1 LLSFLPAVN
10 YPVGPGPQNTAV
22 GDFNGDG
29 IPDLAVA
36 GFGEMSVLLGQGDGT
51 FQFAGKYPSGGS
63 GYGSIVAGVF
73 RTGSGILD
81 LAVANSY
88 SGDVT
93 ILLGNGDGTFQSPV
107 LVAGGFQEPTLT
119 TTPAPDLDQ
128 DGNLDL
134 VVANQQGTT
143 VSVLLGNGDGTF
155 QPRVDYTLNTPNF
168 HNPRHVKAADFRGIG
183 VLDLVVTPASGQA
196 IAVLPGNG
204 DGTFQDPAYYPAG
217 DPSNVQV
224 GPLRTGSGILDLAVT
239 NRFDNTLSVLLGNG
253 DGTFQPPV
261 SYPIGTSS
269 SYPALDV
276 GDFNQDGNLDLVA
289 TNFGG
294 GTVSVLLG
302 NGDGTFQAPA
312 SYAVG
317 SNPDWVLV
325 GDFNGDGYPDLAVNN
340 FGSNSVSILLNDQV
354 WGGQGGSRGGSAATD
369 RLPGQV
375 LSVVVLA
382 QVHARLPDV
391 PATAL
396 PATPPMG
403 EPLLSWL
410 PEQTPDGSTS
420 DAPSGIRW
428 RYALDGYYAAH
439 PKQSPGLDLE
449 VLNSPTPD
457 LAPGSG

>member
-1 LLSFLPAVN
+1 MPGFRSTCRVPRFFRPVLRELERRVVPSFLAPRAFYAGANPDSVAV
-10 YPVGPGPQNTAV
+10 A
-22 GDFNGDG
+22 DFNGDG

-36 GFGEMSVLLGQGDGT
+36 NFGT
-51 FQFAGKYPSGGS
+51 Y
-63 GYGSIVAGVF
+63 
-73 RTGSGILD
+73 
-81 LAVANSY
+81 
-88 SGDVT
+88 
-93 ILLGNGDGTFQSPV
+93 
-107 LVAGGFQEPTLT
+107 
-119 TTPAPDLDQ
+119 
-128 DGNLDL
+128 
-134 VVANQQGTT
+134 
-143 VSVLLGNGDGTF
+143 
-155 QPRVDYTLNTPNF
+155 PNF
-168 HNPRHVKAADFRGIG
+168 
-183 VLDLVVTPASGQA
+183 T
-196 IAVLPGNG
+196 
-204 DGTFQDPAYYPAG
+204 DG
-217 DPSNVQV
+217 S
-224 GPLRTGSGILDLAVT
+224 
-239 NRFDNTLSVLLGNG
+239 
-253 DGTFQPPV
+253 
-261 SYPIGTSS
+261 
-269 SYPALDV
+269 
-276 GDFNQDGNLDLVA
+276 
-289 TNFGG
+289 
-294 GTVSVLLG
+294 VSVLLG